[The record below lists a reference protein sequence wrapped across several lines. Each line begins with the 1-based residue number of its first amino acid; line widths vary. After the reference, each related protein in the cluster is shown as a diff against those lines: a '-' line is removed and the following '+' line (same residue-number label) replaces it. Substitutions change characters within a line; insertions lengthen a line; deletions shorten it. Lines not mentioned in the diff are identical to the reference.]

1 MTGLDYAILGLEQ
14 ALDRPRR
21 HPVWH
26 WLVRHR
32 LTKVSD
38 LLSEEPLQGAEAWLA
53 PREETLLRE
62 RDCLVDR
69 MTALSACI
77 AEGADIELLRLDLKR
92 LIADIARH
100 CRRRNDLVYDG
111 VSLELGGSE

>member
-1 MTGLDYAILGLEQ
+1 VTGLDSAILGLEQ

-21 HPVWH
+21 QPMWH

-32 LTKVSD
+32 LAKVSD
-38 LLSEEPLQGAEAWLA
+38 LLSEEPPQGVDAWLA

-69 MTALSACI
+69 MTALSVRI
-77 AEGADIELLRLDLKR
+77 AEGADPEPLRLDLKR
-92 LIADIARH
+92 LIADIVRH